1 MRNRPGNNDPNSENE
16 TSGQSFRVDRMPTTR
31 VLLLGL
37 MLILPLFAV
46 SGRLLFIQMMNAE
59 LFYSRFG
66 HTTES
71 FETIPSRD
79 GRIVSIDGRV
89 LAMDV
94 ERFDLQLHYR
104 WLEEPPNARWLKQQA
119 LMTLEP
125 LDRRDI
131 KKVEAAS
138 EKVLARRQ
146 QLWDELALVTRVT
159 TEEIQES
166 RSKIQKRIQTI
177 IESVNERAAKA
188 PAKILPV
195 EVTTKSKAE
204 TNKDYL
210 AASWDLLKETLTR
223 PPRRTHQER
232 VVIREELDY
241 HTITSGIPREIALA
255 ISAHPERFPGVNIQ
269 IATLREY
276 PQKTLAPHEIGIRHR
291 IEENVLAARKQRFP
305 EGDPL
310 DYQEGDRIGKMGI
323 ERSYDRF
330 LRGLRG
336 LKRVIKNRQGEIIRT
351 EVIREA
357 KSGDDVVLTLNTQLQ
372 EQVQGLL
379 DQALDDLAQPPD
391 EEKESSLEVSS
402 GGCVVVLDVRTGA
415 IVATASAP
423 RYDLNLLLNPSPEEW
438 QVVLNNPKRP
448 MFPRATQMMLP
459 PGSTFKALTAI
470 ALLESGK
477 IDPDEYFQCRGY
489 LDRPDRHRDYIYRHF
504 GVGHNEINLSQA
516 LSQSCNVYF
525 FQAARKMGPE
535 TIFHWADQLG
545 FGKPTGV
552 DIPGERGGHLPN
564 PAFKNQKGKSR
575 WYPGDT
581 LGIAIG
587 QSRLTVTPLQIARLM
602 AVVANDGELIVP
614 HLAHSI
620 VPSAESSTTTRQMI
634 SHPRRYVS
642 GIHPGT
648 LERVREGLIN
658 VVAHPR
664 GTGYKTVRMKQMTIA
679 GKTGTAETGGG
690 KNDHAWFA
698 GFVPAER
705 PKYAFT
711 VVIEHGGSGSRVAG
725 PVAQKLV
732 QTLMDTGLLTSMSVK
747 LQAN

>member
-1 MRNRPGNNDPNSENE
+1 MRNRPGNDHLSSENDAR
-16 TSGQSFRVDRMPTTR
+16 GQSFQVDRLPGVR
-31 VLLLGL
+31 VFLLGL
-37 MLILPLFAV
+37 ILIAPLLAV

-59 LFYSRFG
+59 HFYSQFG
-66 HTTES
+66 RTTES

-79 GRIVSIDGRV
+79 GRIVSLDGRV

-94 ERFDLQLHYR
+94 ERFDLQAHYR
-104 WLEEPPNARWLKQQA
+104 WLEEPPNKRWLKQQA
-119 LMTLEP
+119 LMLLEP
-125 LDRRDI
+125 VDRRKQDQ
-131 KKVEAAS
+131 VEAAK
-138 EKVLARRQ
+138 EQVLARRQ
-146 QLWDELALVTRVT
+146 QLWDELALVMHSTSD
-159 TEEIQES
+159 ELAES
-166 RSKIQKRIQTI
+166 RQQIQQRVETI
-177 IESVNERAAKA
+177 IESVNQRA
-188 PAKILPV
+188 L
-195 EVTTKSKAE
+195 SKQTASQSVSTSREPE
-204 TNKDYL
+204 TVDAQDHLTEFWN
-210 AASWDLLKETLTR
+210 LLKETLTR
-223 PPRRTHQER
+223 PPRRPQR
-232 VVIREELDY
+232 DRIVVREELDY

-255 ISAHPERFPGVNIQ
+255 ISAHPERFPGINIQ

-276 PQKTLAPHEIGIRHR
+276 PQKTIAPHEIGIRHR
-291 IEENVLAARKQRFP
+291 IDEKMLAARKQRFP

-310 DYQEGDRIGKMGI
+310 DYREGDRIGKMGV
-323 ERSYDRF
+323 ERTYDRY

-336 LKRVIKNRQGEIIRT
+336 LKRVVKNRQGEIIRT
-351 EVIREA
+351 EVIREP
-357 KSGDDVVLTLNTQLQ
+357 KSGDDVVLTLNTQI
-372 EQVQGLL
+372 QGQTQKLL
-379 DQALDDLAQPPD
+379 DQTLSDLQQPADENTETALD
-391 EEKESSLEVSS
+391 VSS

-423 RYDLNLLLNPSPEEW
+423 RYDLNLLLSPSPEEW
-438 QVVLNNPKRP
+438 QAVLNDPKRP
-448 MFPRATQMMLP
+448 LFPRATQMMLP
-459 PGSTFKALTAI
+459 PGSTFKTLTSI

-477 IDPDEYFQCRGY
+477 IDPDESYACRGY
-489 LDRPDRHRDYIYRHF
+489 LDRPDRHRDYIYRHY
-504 GVGHNEINLSQA
+504 GVGHNDINLTQA
-516 LSQSCNVYF
+516 LCQSCNVYF
-525 FQAARKMGPE
+525 FQAARTMGPE
-535 TIFHWADQLG
+535 MICHWASQLG
-545 FGKPTGV
+545 FGKPTGI
-552 DIPGERGGHLPN
+552 DIPGERGGHLPD
-564 PAFKNQKGKSR
+564 PSTKKKKGSAP

-614 HLAHSI
+614 HLGHSI

-664 GTGYKTVRMKQMTIA
+664 GTGYKTVRMKEITIA

-705 PKYAFT
+705 PKYAFA

-732 QTLMDTGLLTSMSVK
+732 QLMLDAGLLTPTAGK